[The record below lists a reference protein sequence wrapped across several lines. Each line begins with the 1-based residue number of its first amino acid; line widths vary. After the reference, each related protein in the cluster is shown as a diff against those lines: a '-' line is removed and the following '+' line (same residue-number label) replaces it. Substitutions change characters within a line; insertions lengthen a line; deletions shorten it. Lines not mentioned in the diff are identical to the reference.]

1 MTPER
6 AAGAMVGC
14 AVGDAL
20 GMPLEGWS
28 VKRIERQVGSVRR
41 MMPGRL
47 PAGSYTDDAQMT
59 LALAESLLACGGVR
73 EEHLMGCFL
82 RRFEPRR
89 GYGPGTRRVLWLWRQ
104 GAPWQEAARAAFP
117 EGSYGNGAAMRVAP
131 VGIAFRRDPLRLR
144 EEARRASL
152 LTHAHPWGWQG
163 AVLQA
168 MAVATA
174 LCWPGQLDPQAF
186 LERLEPFAE
195 GPYQEALR
203 EVAQLLRGEVSPQEV
218 IHRLGNGVEAHRSVP
233 TAIYCVLRH
242 FQDFEEAVSF
252 AVGLGGDAD
261 TIGAMT
267 GAISGALHG
276 LGAIPQHWRE
286 VLEDQELFVQL
297 GQRLWELV
305 ESSS

>member
-20 GMPLEGWS
+20 GMPVEGWS
-28 VKRIERQVGSVRR
+28 ASRIERQLGAVRE

-47 PAGSYTDDAQMT
+47 PAGSYTDDAQMA
-59 LALAESLLACGGVR
+59 LALAESLLACRGVR
-73 EEHLMGCFL
+73 EEHLMECFV

-89 GYGPGTRRVLWLWRQ
+89 GYGPGTRRVLRLWQR
-104 GAPWQEAARAAFP
+104 GVSWSEAARATFP

-131 VGIAFRRDPLRLR
+131 VGVAFWRDPRRLR

-152 LTHAHPWGWQG
+152 VTHAHPWGWQG

-168 MAVATA
+168 GAVATA
-174 LCWPGQLDPQAF
+174 LGWSGTLDPGEF
-186 LERLEPFAE
+186 LQRLRPFAE
-195 GPYQEALR
+195 GPYVEALAVVDELLRREASPR
-203 EVAQLLRGEVSPQEV
+203 EVVR
-218 IHRLGNGVEAHRSVP
+218 RLGNGVEAPRSVP
-233 TAIYCVLRH
+233 TAIYCALRCARG
-242 FQDFEEAVSF
+242 FEEAVSF

-276 LGAIPQHWRE
+276 LEAIPARWLE
-286 VLEDQELFVQL
+286 VLEDRDLFVRL
-297 GQRLWELV
+297 GRQLWELTA
-305 ESSS
+305 SSS